1 MSGELLTRID
11 ISPEELMKGIAND
24 SLSNSEL
31 VNYANPI
38 ITNNSENQIKLF
50 LLAQAKREL
59 KRVVALTDFM
69 DKVELNYI
77 KKVNSEMHD
86 DNLDLKEYSGIINT
100 ITSLINRSAN
110 IIQSVIKDDSIT
122 KLIFI
127 DNSTTNINSV
137 GTVIND
143 MNLTDPGSRERVR
156 RVVDELSH
164 VIEIAS
170 SGEVIDNDI

>member
-77 KKVNSEMHD
+77 NKVNSEMD
-86 DNLDLKEYSGIINT
+86 NDNLDLKEYSGIINT

-170 SGEVIDNDI
+170 SGEVIDSDI